1 MSSTCHD
8 INKLLEHSFK
18 DEALRND
25 VWKDLYAILPPPIG
39 TGIYED
45 ALEFMDGAWK
55 ITQKK
60 VFLPASLE
68 PQKYFKALE
77 TLCPI
82 SNKNFFIV
90 HSCGCA
96 LNLERFKTFERFK
109 EKFITINNLNV
120 LWTHIRDEALSVG
133 DELIRMITVYK

>member
-1 MSSTCHD
+1 MEGSLCH
-8 INKLLEHSFK
+8 ITASNWNRNIRRCSRIYGRSLE
-18 DEALRND
+18 N
-25 VWKDLYAILPPPIG
+25 Y
-39 TGIYED
+39 T
-45 ALEFMDGAWK
+45 
-55 ITQKK
+55 KK

-120 LWTHIRDEALSVG
+120 FWTHIRDEALSIG